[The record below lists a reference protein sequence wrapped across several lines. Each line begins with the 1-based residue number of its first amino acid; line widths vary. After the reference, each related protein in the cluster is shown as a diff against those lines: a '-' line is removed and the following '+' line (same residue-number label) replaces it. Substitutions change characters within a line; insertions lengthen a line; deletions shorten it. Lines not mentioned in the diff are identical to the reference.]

1 MPIQP
6 PPKKTLIKALENDQ
20 LPTWPITKEAVE
32 KYLPDYSPATDKGS
46 MRRQRQGMQSTRKRP
61 RNERLRARLEQIDM
75 ERDFHPPKAP
85 QKECQ
90 VNHIFVTLGQVDTKD
105 GTIYGDFT
113 GTFPLRSIDGMTT
126 IFVLYDWTTNAI
138 LLEPVENTKS
148 ETLVRIFRRK

>member
-1 MPIQP
+1 
-6 PPKKTLIKALENDQ
+6 
-20 LPTWPITKEAVE
+20 
-32 KYLPDYSPATDKGS
+32 
-46 MRRQRQGMQSTRKRP
+46 
-61 RNERLRARLEQIDM
+61 M
-75 ERDFHPPKAP
+75 ERDFHSPKAP

-126 IFVLYDWTTNAI
+126 IFVLNDWTTNAI

-148 ETLVRIFRRK
+148 ETLVRVFQEKIAYLAKRGYKPTFNIMDNVASKAVQQFWEGEDITIQLVEPHNHRVNAAEWAVQTFKNLFISGLCTCDD